1 MRRLLRDE
9 GEFAPIADINMTNLV
24 DVTLTLLILFI
35 LIAPVIDQGF
45 MLRLPEAEGKDIR
58 TVQSMTVT
66 MSREGRI
73 SLEGQS
79 VTLAELGVR
88 ASQMAV
94 KTPDTDVVFMADR
107 DVSYGRVVE
116 AMNVVRVAGLSSL
129 ALATVEGAGES

>member
-9 GEFAPIADINMTNLV
+9 GDLSPIADINMTNLV

-45 MLRLPEAEGKDIR
+45 MLRLPEAERQSIR

-73 SLEGQS
+73 SLEGRS
-79 VTLAELGVR
+79 VSLAELGQKAASAADR
-88 ASQMAV
+88 A
-94 KTPDTDVVFMADR
+94 PDTDVVFMADR

-116 AMNVVRVAGLSSL
+116 AMDVVRSAGLSSL